1 MTSKFKVGDRVRVI
15 APGKTYE
22 HYDVK
27 FNELGFKS
35 IVENC
40 SFGKHTL
47 AEVFG
52 VTLHDNPNY
61 IETLVAI
68 RDRFGNESLIS
79 ETGIELIDEIEFEM
93 PMTTN
98 EVRLAYARKH
108 YPIGTEYIPLDSDGR
123 SYQNCYVSV
132 HDPEFWE
139 GSNIDTGSGLIYHYE
154 TNQWAEITKEVVKE
168 KETVMKTQKLS
179 RQGLKEIHEVACGNW
194 KTVLGSYGFRN
205 PFEDYV
211 ELTHDEV
218 NEMFKA
224 CDTKQR
230 TIVSR
235 YLTVKA
241 PKDFESIIKNI
252 GPVRLHDLTQGLI
265 STRVGGK
272 HEYKAFVLDKKFDWI
287 MEFDDNG
294 FLCLVPTN
302 KD

>member
-1 MTSKFKVGDRVRVI
+1 MASKFKVGDRVRVF

-27 FNELGFKS
+27 FNELQFKDRM
-35 IVENC
+35 ENQ
-40 SFGKHTL
+40 SFDQLTL

-52 VTLHDNPNY
+52 LTLHGNPNY

-79 ETGIELIDEIEFEM
+79 ETGIELLDEIEFDM
-93 PMTTN
+93 PMTTD

-123 SYQNCYVSV
+123 SYQYCYVSE

-154 TNQWAEITKEVVKE
+154 TNKWAEITKEVVKE

-194 KTVLGSYGFRN
+194 KEKLLTYGSRN

-211 ELTHDEV
+211 ELSNKEV

-224 CDTKQR
+224 CDAKQR

-235 YLTVKA
+235 YLTDKA

-252 GPVRLHDLTQGLI
+252 GPVKLHDHTQGLI

-272 HEYKAFVLDKKFDWI
+272 YEYKAFVLDKKFDWI

>member
-1 MTSKFKVGDRVRVI
+1 MTSKFKVGDRVRVF
-15 APGKTYE
+15 APSKTYE

-79 ETGIELIDEIEFEM
+79 ETGIELLDELNLM
-93 PMTTN
+93 AMDTD

-123 SYQNCYVSV
+123 SYQNCYVSE

-179 RQGLKEIHEVACGNW
+179 RQGLYEIYGVACGKW
-194 KTVLGSYGFRN
+194 KDTLLTYGSRN

-211 ELTHDEV
+211 ELSNKEV

-224 CDTKQR
+224 CDAKQR
-230 TIVSR
+230 KIVSK
-235 YLTVKA
+235 YLTEKA
-241 PKDFESIIKNI
+241 PKDLESIIKNI
-252 GPVRLHDLTQGLI
+252 NGGKLQVLTQGLI

-302 KD
+302 KE